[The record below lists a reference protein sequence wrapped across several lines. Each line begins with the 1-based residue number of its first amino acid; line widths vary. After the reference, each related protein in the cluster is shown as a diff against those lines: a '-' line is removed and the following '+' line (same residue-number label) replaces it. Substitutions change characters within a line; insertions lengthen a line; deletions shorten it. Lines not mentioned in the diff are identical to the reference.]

1 MSVYKVQGY
10 DLLSVC
16 QSHLQKIPAHFFS
29 EVRGVLRPHP
39 AMELRSRVPRAVG
52 THEPSTSVE
61 SSATGVSHLEHPKH
75 RLSRGMS
82 ETFVKTLQS
91 LLDLAVPH
99 ARSLGELARITAFL
113 TAGLIRSRPAPPIPV
128 TCR

>member
-1 MSVYKVQGY
+1 MSVHEIQGC

-16 QSHLQKIPAHFFS
+16 QSHLQKVSAHFFS

-52 THEPSTSVE
+52 TQKPSTSVE

-91 LLDLAVPH
+91 LLDLAVLH
-99 ARSLGELARITAFL
+99 ARSLGELARITAFF
-113 TAGLIRSRPAPPIPV
+113 TPGLIRSHPPPPVPV